1 MHDMKTRAFAFR
13 STGFSLIEVLVA
25 VVVLS
30 FGLLALAALQGSLFK
45 ASAEAKAQTVALG
58 LAAEKLEYFRGFG
71 DMAAYQ
77 SIDTGSDA
85 ATINVGGVAFARAW
99 TVTRCAYPNA
109 GGNFNCTVA
118 NTGALSTNAV
128 TGYALNNEFKR
139 VLVNVTWTN
148 AEGASQ
154 RVSLEEAVAALDP
167 ADSAKLAKLSSGA
180 SPRGPEV
187 RIYNPAMQQQ
197 GVIPIAVGNG
207 TDTAA
212 TNPKPLVNGTRVIE
226 TRFDVL
232 TYNGLSGNT
241 AEQKARVE
249 TSIVGCSCDYGNRV
263 SGAKRPTYW
272 DGRRYTAPEDSSV
285 IAGSAYGSIA
295 GPNTSASGQS
305 ALCTIC
311 CRDHHDPS
319 SLPAGA
325 AKFDP
330 RNNNHSAG
338 HYLLDA
344 STGALS
350 AVRTSGTYTEACR
363 VIRVGGLFR
372 VAADTFD
379 DYQNF
384 LDTLNDGSTTAYL
397 PTSGPSPAP
406 NATGSY
412 QNYVKAYLDARI
424 VNQSSQARWNDVLP
438 IAAPG
443 TVSALETTHN
453 IKATQTTPI
462 TINAS
467 LAANN
472 QTKWSHLR
480 GLYID
485 YLEDKALQAIQ
496 DAKDSCTGT
505 GTGGI
510 VTQADLETC
519 VLKVL
524 PFTSINLT
532 ELGVYSP
539 LGGDQIVVANNNFY
553 DTLSSTAP
561 VRGKVVLGSKP
572 TNGLQTNAL
581 ARMRPSNSGLTTLI
595 GGIDPD
601 DANITGT
608 TPTPLPPTW
617 TATQPYVPA
626 NVSNG
631 GAGGQFMVNLIGYPF
646 TANANIPSIN
656 DSLGALCNYFGSS
669 NTSPNTNY
677 VCTTPTLNQARTLT
691 YGRYNFPLPSTQTG
705 LTLTCADDAGLNPV
719 SHTFNSAQNINVCR
733 HFTVTS
739 PNLGGVLGAPTPT
752 GGVMAETTPVAYL
765 GTPYIKNNDVITV
778 TLTEQT
784 QTQAYTCSYAAGGST
799 ALDTDFSVSPET
811 CP

>member
-1 MHDMKTRAFAFR
+1 MKIRVHAIR
-13 STGFSLIEVLVA
+13 PSGFSLIEVLVA

-58 LAAEKLEYFRGFG
+58 LAAEKLEYFRGFR
-71 DMAAYQ
+71 DMATYR
-77 SIDTGSDA
+77 SIDSGSDA
-85 ATINVGGVAFARAW
+85 SSINVGGVAFTRAW

-109 GGNFNCTVA
+109 GGNFNCGVA
-118 NTGALSTNAV
+118 NTGVLSTNAT
-128 TGYALNNEFKR
+128 TGYVQNNEFKR

-148 AEGASQ
+148 AEGAGQ

-167 ADSAKLAKLSSGA
+167 SDSAKLAKLSSGTI
-180 SPRGPEV
+180 PRGPEV
-187 RIYNPAMQQQ
+187 RIFNPAMQQQ
-197 GVIPIAVGNG
+197 GVIPIAIGNG

-212 TNPKPLVNGTRVIE
+212 TNPKPLVNGASVIE

-241 AEQKARVE
+241 AEQRARVE
-249 TSIVGCSCDYGNRV
+249 TSVVGCSCDYGNPV
-263 SGAKRPTYW
+263 AGAKRPTFW
-272 DGRRYTAPEDSSV
+272 DGTRYTVPEDSSS
-285 IAGSAYGSIA
+285 IAGSGYASIA
-295 GPNTSASGQS
+295 GPNTAASGQS
-305 ALCTIC
+305 ALCRIC

-319 SLPAGA
+319 SLPTGA

-330 RNNNHSAG
+330 RNANHPSG
-338 HYLLDA
+338 HYLLNA

-350 AVRTSGTYTEACR
+350 ALRTSGTYTEACR
-363 VIRVGGLFR
+363 VIRVAGSFR

-384 LDTLNDGSTTAYL
+384 LETLNDGSTTAYL

-406 NATGSY
+406 NATGNY
-412 QNYVKAYLDARI
+412 QNYVKAYLDARV
-424 VNQSSQARWNDVLP
+424 VNQSIQARWNDVLP
-438 IAAPG
+438 VAAPG
-443 TVSALETTHN
+443 TVTALETTHDVH
-453 IKATQTTPI
+453 ATETSPI
-462 TINAS
+462 TIDAS
-467 LAANN
+467 AATNL
-472 QTKWSHLR
+472 QTKWLHLR
-480 GLYID
+480 GLYVD

-496 DAKDSCTGT
+496 DAKDNCTGT

-510 VTQADLETC
+510 VTQSDLETC

-539 LGGDQIVVANNNFY
+539 LNGDQIVVANNNFY

-561 VRGKVVLGSKP
+561 VRGKVVLGGRP

-581 ARMRPSNSGLTTLI
+581 AKMRPSNSGLTTLI

-601 DANITGT
+601 DANVTGT
-608 TPTPLPPTW
+608 TPTPVPPTW

-626 NVSNG
+626 NVPSG
-631 GAGGQFMVNLIGYPF
+631 GGGGQFMVNLLGYPF
-646 TANANIPSIN
+646 TENANTPSIN
-656 DSLGALCNYFGSS
+656 DSLGALCNYLGSS
-669 NTSPNTNY
+669 NTSPSTNY
-677 VCTTPTLNQARTLT
+677 VCTTPTLNQVRTLT

-705 LTLTCADDAGLNPV
+705 LTLTCTDDAGLNPV
-719 SHTFNSAQNINVCR
+719 SHIFSSAQNINVCR

-752 GGVMAETTPVAYL
+752 GGVMAETTPVTYQA
-765 GTPYIKNNDVITV
+765 TPYIKNNDVITV
-778 TLTEQT
+778 NLTEQT
-784 QTQAYTCSYAAGGST
+784 QTQAYTCSYTTGGST
-799 ALDTDFSVSPET
+799 ALDTDFSVSPAT